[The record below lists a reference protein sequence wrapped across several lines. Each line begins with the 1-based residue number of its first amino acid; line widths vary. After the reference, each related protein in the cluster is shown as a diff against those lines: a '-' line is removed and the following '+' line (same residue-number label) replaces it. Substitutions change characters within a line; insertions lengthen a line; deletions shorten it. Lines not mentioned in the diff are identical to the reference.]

1 MESYRKLKERH
12 QKEFNELPLFF
23 AFDDEQYKRGLKKV
37 NATKDTKIVQ
47 ISGACYCKASDV
59 DCVTDLLKRHQR
71 EHLDNMLASR
81 EYIYNMISYE
91 LANKEYQFSRD
102 LDDVLSDCVP
112 DEAYGIVPNISDIIK
127 EAVKDYEKNVG

>member
-59 DCVTDLLKRHQR
+59 DCVTAIFLAISLKHSTWL
-71 EHLDNMLASR
+71 EP
-81 EYIYNMISYE
+81 E
-91 LANKEYQFSRD
+91 
-102 LDDVLSDCVP
+102 
-112 DEAYGIVPNISDIIK
+112 
-127 EAVKDYEKNVG
+127 